1 MAQAQAMAQSDPQ
14 REMFEQQLQQE
25 RDELMQ
31 KEMSE
36 QRKAELEMQ
45 KAQINAQLEMER
57 IDANR
62 DASEIKTAIDLQ
74 ELEMKNEREV
84 EKNFNELVQ
93 TVKQST
99 REE

>member
-1 MAQAQAMAQSDPQ
+1 
-14 REMFEQQLQQE
+14 MFEQQLQQE

-31 KEMSE
+31 KEISE
-36 QRKAELEMQ
+36 QRKADIEMQ
-45 KAQINAQLEMER
+45 KAQITAQLEMER

-62 DASEIKTAIDLQ
+62 DAQEVKTAIDLQ